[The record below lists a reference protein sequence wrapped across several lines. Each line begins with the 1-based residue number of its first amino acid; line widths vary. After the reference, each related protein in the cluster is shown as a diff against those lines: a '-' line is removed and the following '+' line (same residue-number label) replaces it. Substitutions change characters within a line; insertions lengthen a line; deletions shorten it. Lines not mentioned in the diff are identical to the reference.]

1 MEKKRFYPLRDADHP
16 YHVTRIPITKEQY
29 QGLMPEIY
37 NHRTRE
43 QYHDR
48 CYVPKKALWSCDGQ
62 CDMCRYHM
70 DDGRFTSADLLSEQ
84 GFDPQ
89 DSAILPED
97 AVTNDMV
104 YPQVLERLKQ
114 LLPEALDIGR
124 LRMAGYTETE
134 AAEILGIARVTY
146 RYRVRRAKRILADE
160 FPNVFD
166 FFTR

>member
-1 MEKKRFYPLRDADHP
+1 MTKQRYYPLRDADHP
-16 YHVTRIPITKEQY
+16 DRVTLVPITKEQY
-29 QGLMPEIY
+29 QVLMPEIY

-43 QYHDR
+43 QYHER
-48 CYVPKKALWSCDGQ
+48 CFVPRRATWTCDGQ
-62 CDMCRYHM
+62 CDLCRYHEN
-70 DDGRFTSADLLSEQ
+70 DGRFISLDLLSER
-84 GFDPQ
+84 GFDLR

-97 AVTNDMV
+97 AAVNDMV

-124 LRMAGYTETE
+124 LRMEGYTETE
-134 AAEILGIARVTY
+134 AAEILGISRVTY
-146 RYRVRRAKRILADE
+146 RYRVRRTKQILADE

>member
-1 MEKKRFYPLRDADHP
+1 MTKQRYYPLRDADHP
-16 YHVTRIPITKEQY
+16 YRVTLVPITEEQY
-29 QGLMPEIY
+29 KVLMPEIY

-43 QYHDR
+43 QYHER
-48 CYVPKKALWSCDGQ
+48 CFVPRRARWTCDGQ
-62 CDMCRYHM
+62 CDLCRYHEN
-70 DDGRFTSADLLSEQ
+70 DGRFTSADLLSEQ
-84 GFDPQ
+84 GFDWQ

-97 AVTNDMV
+97 AVINAMV

-124 LRMAGYTETE
+124 LRMEGYTETE
-134 AAEILGIARVTY
+134 AAEILGIPRVTY
-146 RYRVRRAKRILADE
+146 RYRVRRTKQILADE